1 MNNSIQAE
9 VHTLTGAY
17 VCDALGPEERAAFE
31 AHLSECAAC
40 ETEVAELREVTAILG
55 IAAAEQPS
63 ARLKQLV
70 DARIRVTRQQP
81 PVVAARAAESPES
94 QHSQQQSQRS
104 ASVAE
109 GGRAPGAKRRSA
121 SRWAGW
127 ALAAALAG
135 VVAGLSVHAASQQRQ
150 ITSISA
156 QASAIQQLLSA
167 PDATTVH
174 ASASSGGQGVVVY
187 SRSRGEAAVV
197 LTGLPALPSGRTYQL
212 WLMDSGGAATARS
225 IGLVG
230 GSGTSNSPVL
240 ADALDS
246 ATTVGLT
253 IEPAGGS
260 AKPTTTPIMVVSI
273 GA

>member
-1 MNNSIQAE
+1 MSNSIQAE

-17 VCDALGPEERAAFE
+17 VCDAIGPEERAAFE
-31 AHLSECAAC
+31 AHLSECEAC

-81 PVVAARAAESPES
+81 PVVSAQPPES
-94 QHSQQQSQRS
+94 
-104 ASVAE
+104 A
-109 GGRAPGAKRRSA
+109 APNTEAGQAPSPKRRSA

-127 ALAAALAG
+127 ALAAVLAG

-156 QASAIQQLLSA
+156 QASTMQQLLAA

-197 LTGLPALPSGRTYQL
+197 LTDLPTLPSGRTYQL

-260 AKPTTTPIMVVSI
+260 PKPTTAPVMVVPI

>member
-1 MNNSIQAE
+1 MSNSIQAE

-17 VCDALGPEERAAFE
+17 VCDAIGPEERAAFE
-31 AHLSECAAC
+31 AHLSECEAC

-81 PVVAARAAESPES
+81 PVVSAQTSESP
-94 QHSQQQSQRS
+94 
-104 ASVAE
+104 ATTAA
-109 GGRAPGAKRRSA
+109 GRTPSPKRRSA

-156 QASAIQQLLSA
+156 QATTMQQLLAA

-197 LTGLPALPSGRTYQL
+197 LTGLPTLPSGRTYQL

-260 AKPTTTPIMVVSI
+260 PKPTTAPLMVVSI
-273 GA
+273 GT

>member
-17 VCDALGPEERAAFE
+17 VCDAIGPEERAAFE

-40 ETEVAELREVTAILG
+40 ETEVAELREVTAILA
-55 IAAAEQPS
+55 IAVSEQPS
-63 ARLKQLV
+63 ANLKQLV
-70 DARIRVTRQQP
+70 DAQIRITRQQP
-81 PVVAARAAESPES
+81 PLVSPRPPEPP
-94 QHSQQQSQRS
+94 
-104 ASVAE
+104 
-109 GGRAPGAKRRSA
+109 RAPAGAEPGTFGPKRRSA

-135 VVAGLSVHAASQQRQ
+135 VVAGLSVHAASEQRQ

-156 QASAIQQLLSA
+156 QASAMQQLLSA

-197 LTGLPALPSGRTYQL
+197 LTDLPTLPSGHTYQL

-225 IGLVG
+225 IGLVS
-230 GSGTSNSPVL
+230 GSGTTGSPVL

-253 IEPAGGS
+253 VEPAGGS
-260 AKPTTTPIMVVSI
+260 AKPTTAPIMVVPI

>member
-1 MNNSIQAE
+1 MNNSSQAE

-17 VCDALGPEERAAFE
+17 VCDALWPEERAAFE

-63 ARLKQLV
+63 ANLKQLV

-81 PVVAARAAESPES
+81 PVVAAQTPESPAAGLGQTS
-94 QHSQQQSQRS
+94 
-104 ASVAE
+104 
-109 GGRAPGAKRRSA
+109 GPKRRPA

-135 VVAGLSVHAASQQRQ
+135 VVAGLGVHAASQQRQ

-197 LTGLPALPSGRTYQL
+197 LTGLPTLPSGRTYQL

-230 GSGTSNSPVL
+230 GSGTTGSPVL

-273 GA
+273 GT